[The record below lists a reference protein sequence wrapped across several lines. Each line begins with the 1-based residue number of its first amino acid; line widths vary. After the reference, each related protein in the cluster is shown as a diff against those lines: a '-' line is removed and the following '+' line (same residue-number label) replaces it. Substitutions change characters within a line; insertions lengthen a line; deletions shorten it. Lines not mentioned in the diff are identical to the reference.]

1 MDAAW
6 TQHGR
11 SMDAAWTQHGLVLR
25 GCLIGMH
32 WPFASPSG
40 KEEALLGNGKKQR
53 NFSIFQ
59 SNMLK
64 LEDSL
69 QNAALEISDAALQNI
84 LTQAAGAS
92 GDSNG

>member
-1 MDAAW
+1 M
-6 TQHGR
+6 
-11 SMDAAWTQHGLVLR
+11 
-25 GCLIGMH
+25 
-32 WPFASPSG
+32 
-40 KEEALLGNGKKQR
+40 EKKTR

>member
-6 TQHGR
+6 TCIAWLLDR
-11 SMDAAWTQHGLVLR
+11 DALAFLQVPVVKRKLFWA
-25 GCLIGMH
+25 M
-32 WPFASPSG
+32 
-40 KEEALLGNGKKQR
+40 EKKTR